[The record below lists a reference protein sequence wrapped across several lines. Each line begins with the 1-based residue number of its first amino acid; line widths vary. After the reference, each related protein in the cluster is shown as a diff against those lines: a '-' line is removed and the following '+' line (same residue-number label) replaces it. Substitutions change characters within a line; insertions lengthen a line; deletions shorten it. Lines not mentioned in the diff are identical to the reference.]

1 MERSTLTKQL
11 IGWSAI
17 LTAVAGVIHVWLFP
31 IHMEHAPAHGL
42 FFLLVGIAQ
51 IVWGVAVWRTP
62 SLKLYYIGAVM
73 AGWLILLYGI
83 TRWLPAPFSHGAEAV
98 EPIDIVCKF
107 CEVLGMIT
115 LCILIFQGLI
125 LHADRSIAWRAI
137 AGIVVVSFLASFV
150 TYGVAR
156 AAEPILPWLSS
167 SEDEHHDE
175 IVPSSKEDHQHEDS
189 IPTAE
194 HDR

>member
-1 MERSTLTKQL
+1 MEQSTLTKQL
-11 IGWSAI
+11 IGWSAV
-17 LTAVAGVIHVWLFP
+17 LTAVAGVIHVWLLP
-31 IHMEHAPAHGL
+31 IHMAHAPAHGL

-51 IVWGVAVWRTP
+51 IVWGVAVWRAP
-62 SLKLYYIGAVM
+62 SLRLYYIGAVM

-83 TRWLPAPFSHGAEAV
+83 TRWLPAPFSHGPEAV

-107 CEVLGMIT
+107 CEALGMIS

-137 AGIVVVSFLASFV
+137 AGIVVISFLASFV

-175 IVPSSKEDHQHEDS
+175 MVPSSEADHQHEDS

-194 HDR
+194 HDH